1 MAQNKKIS
9 AVINA
14 LPFQVQVAT
23 FLIVMKSHVHIHS
36 CVRLGLKDFPNCHF
50 FPILF
55 WKFQFNNV
63 ITDHFPGSIHCVT
76 ADM

>member
-1 MAQNKKIS
+1 MYIDIHVLDS
-9 AVINA
+9 AY
-14 LPFQVQVAT
+14 
-23 FLIVMKSHVHIHS
+23 M
-36 CVRLGLKDFPNCHF
+36 LKDFPNCHF